1 MPIRTQSAPTPL
13 TASRYRP
20 RSGPRS
26 ACRSPA
32 SAMPNRLAGAAGL
45 ARSIAAEDPA
55 AVTHATTVATR
66 QTHLTGAI
74 LRLSVDD
81 ARRRL
86 RLLALIP
93 EQLRAG
99 GDAAAERRPLL
110 AGDVLLAHRAA
121 RHLRRVGLAGRELR
135 HRGHAL
141 AERCALLAGHVLLAL
156 VL

>member
-1 MPIRTQSAPTPL
+1 PG
-13 TASRYRP
+13 AS
-20 RSGPRS
+20 
-26 ACRSPA
+26 
-32 SAMPNRLAGAAGL
+32 
-45 ARSIAAEDPA
+45 
-55 AVTHATTVATR
+55 
-66 QTHLTGAI
+66 

-156 VL
+156 VLAVAAVGLRLRRERGVRRRPLRVSDRRYEGAGGGEAGDGELRRAAH